1 VTGVGTVTGVIG
13 VTGVVIIPG
22 VIGVTGVV
30 TVTGVI
36 GVTGVV
42 AIPGVIG
49 VTGVVAIPGV
59 IGVTGVVTG
68 PGVTGV
74 TGVVTGPGVI
84 GVTGMVVTGA
94 GVTGTGTGA
103 GVGGAAVTGTTC
115 TARGFITPRIASG
128 VSNTPAGVMFVS
140 GAAAAALIKL
150 CCAACVSG
158 TMIIITNILAIR
170 FIAGRPCVSYS
181 CTICVCAHAAYQV
194 HKYTIFP
201 IKTFAHLCYN
211 VNMYFEHYIGHLS
224 RGPHRAA
231 ARGVCPQQ
239 RWLLVAVLAC
249 STAILCLG
257 DAPMKPMTIR
267 QPAVAGSWYPAD
279 KSALAREINGY
290 LQQAARTLTGVTIRA
305 LIAPHAGYAYAGR
318 CAAESFKQLEG
329 QSVARVFL
337 LGPSHHIAF
346 EGIATLNVDA
356 FETPLG
362 LVPLDRTVLDAL
374 RKNPLVR
381 DLPAA
386 HAREHALELELPFLQ
401 TMLKEFTLVPL
412 IVGQLTPSQ
421 AAELGALLKQHVG
434 PRDVVVVSTDFT
446 HYGAAFDFAPFRD
459 DVKNRL
465 SALDQGAFDRILAK
479 DTKGIFTYAA
489 QTGITWDGVMPTV
502 LMLAAL
508 PPAAHGTLLR
518 YYKSG
523 DADNEYTHSV
533 SYAALAFYDAVAA
546 PPAPSLPLSTSPPLP
561 LSTTPSLN
569 TAAPAVAAT
578 NETGLTEA
586 ERQTLL
592 TLARATLTRHV
603 QNKGV
608 PDLAAYS
615 LTPRLKEKA
624 GAFVTLHEHGELRGC
639 IGYIEG
645 IKPLAETVR
654 ENACNAATEDPRF
667 PPVRPA
673 ELGTIKIEI
682 SVMSPLRKV
691 AAPTDVI
698 AGVHG
703 VVLKKGRYQG
713 VFLPQVATEQGWD
726 RETFLR
732 QLGRKAGLDLDAYQ
746 SAELFVFTAE
756 VFGEHTP

>member
-1 VTGVGTVTGVIG
+1 
-13 VTGVVIIPG
+13 
-22 VIGVTGVV
+22 
-30 TVTGVI
+30 
-36 GVTGVV
+36 
-42 AIPGVIG
+42 
-49 VTGVVAIPGV
+49 
-59 IGVTGVVTG
+59 
-68 PGVTGV
+68 
-74 TGVVTGPGVI
+74 
-84 GVTGMVVTGA
+84 
-94 GVTGTGTGA
+94 
-103 GVGGAAVTGTTC
+103 
-115 TARGFITPRIASG
+115 
-128 VSNTPAGVMFVS
+128 
-140 GAAAAALIKL
+140 
-150 CCAACVSG
+150 
-158 TMIIITNILAIR
+158 
-170 FIAGRPCVSYS
+170 
-181 CTICVCAHAAYQV
+181 
-194 HKYTIFP
+194 
-201 IKTFAHLCYN
+201 
-211 VNMYFEHYIGHLS
+211 
-224 RGPHRAA
+224 
-231 ARGVCPQQ
+231 
-239 RWLLVAVLAC
+239 
-249 STAILCLG
+249 
-257 DAPMKPMTIR
+257 MKPMTIR
-267 QPAVAGSWYPAD
+267 RPAVAGSWYPAD
-279 KSALAREINGY
+279 KTALAREIAGY
-290 LQQAARTLTGVTIRA
+290 LQQATRTLTGVTIRA

-337 LGPSHHIAF
+337 LGPSHYIAF
-346 EGIATLNVDA
+346 EGVASLNVDA

-401 TMLKEFTLVPL
+401 TMLKDFTLVPL

-421 AAELGALLKQHVG
+421 AAELGALLKQQVG
-434 PRDVVVVSTDFT
+434 PRDLVVVSTDFT

-465 SALDQGAFDRILAK
+465 SALDQGAFERILAK
-479 DTKGIFTYAA
+479 DIKGIFTYAA
-489 QTGITWDGVMPTV
+489 QTGITWDGVMPTA
-502 LMLAAL
+502 LMLATL

-533 SYAALAFYDAVAA
+533 SYAALAFYDAAAA
-546 PPAPSLPLSTSPPLP
+546 PPAPAPAP
-561 LSTTPSLN
+561 
-569 TAAPAVAAT
+569 TAAATNAVPAVAAT
-578 NETGLTEA
+578 NEPGLTAA
-586 ERQTLL
+586 ERHTLL
-592 TLARATLTRHV
+592 TLARDTLTRHV
-603 QNKGV
+603 QKKGV
-608 PDLAAYS
+608 PDLAAYP
-615 LTPRLKEKA
+615 LTPRLKENA

-639 IGYIEG
+639 IGYIQG

-667 PPVRPA
+667 SPVQPG
-673 ELGTIKIEI
+673 ELQNIVIEI

-691 AAPTDVI
+691 AAPEDVI

-732 QLGRKAGLDLDAYQ
+732 QLGRKAGLDVDAYK